1 MTKRAKREIPEESTY
16 ETAENSKLAVSPESR
31 KKIKHLLNMLDKDK
45 KKSSLKEDTQVKN
58 QENSNLKTEI
68 STKTFE
74 NSSPSFKKPS
84 LAKNYSDVQKT
95 EPNLNL
101 KLVSTEA
108 IEYLREKEE
117 NYEKL
122 NENILQK

>member
-1 MTKRAKREIPEESTY
+1 
-16 ETAENSKLAVSPESR
+16 
-31 KKIKHLLNMLDKDK
+31 MLDKDK
-45 KKSSLKEDTQVKN
+45 KKSSLKEDMQVKN
-58 QENSNLKTEI
+58 QENSNPKTEI
-68 STKTFE
+68 STKNFE

-84 LAKNYSDVQKT
+84 PAKKYSGVQKT

-122 NENILQK
+122 NENILQKQPTFNLGDPFFNGQVETLVQP